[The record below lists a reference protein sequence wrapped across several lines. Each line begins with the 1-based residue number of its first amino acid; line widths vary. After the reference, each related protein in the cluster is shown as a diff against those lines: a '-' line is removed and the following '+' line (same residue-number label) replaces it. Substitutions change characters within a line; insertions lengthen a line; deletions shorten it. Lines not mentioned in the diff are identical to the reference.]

1 MGYLIR
7 VNQTNDKPMPAFA
20 ITDTLNWSVETRPLF
35 YSSAEGTPVLYRD
48 RVAVVRSDNEV
59 ALGVVSTDFETVQN
73 DVLLSKIQPL
83 ADEGLL
89 TIENMGYLSHGAK
102 VFIQA
107 KIAEEFRILGED
119 YKAYITILNGHV
131 GNHSVAIGSSNIR
144 VICGNTFT
152 AAYSNIGNR
161 FRHSEGVNAK
171 VLDSTTVM
179 DYVNRNMQIYSE
191 KVEVMAKAPCKQDDF
206 HKALQTIHGKKI
218 EELRNV
224 DTLNRL
230 FYGGQGNEGRTYYD
244 AFNAITEFGS
254 NHSRKSVEGRFN
266 YVNFGSGAKVSAKA
280 MDVLYEMAAV

>member
-1 MGYLIR
+1 
-7 VNQTNDKPMPAFA
+7 MPAFA
-20 ITDTLNWSVETRPLF
+20 ITDNLNWSVETRPLF
-35 YSSAEGTPVLYRD
+35 YSSAEGTPVLYKD
-48 RVAVVRSDNEV
+48 RVAVVRTDNET
-59 ALGVVSTDFETVQN
+59 ALGVVSHNFETVQN
-73 DVLLSKIQPL
+73 EVLLTKVQPL

-107 KIAEEFRILGED
+107 KIAEEFRILGEE
-119 YKAYITILNGHV
+119 YKAYITLLNGHV

-144 VICGNTFT
+144 VICGNTFA
-152 AAYSNIGNR
+152 AAYSEIGNR
-161 FRHSEGVNAK
+161 FRHSEGVTSR

-179 DYVNRNMQIYSE
+179 EYVNRNMNLYAE
-191 KVEVMAKAPCKQDDF
+191 KVEVMAKAPCKLDNF
-206 HKALQTIHGKKI
+206 HGALTKIHGKKI
-218 EELRNV
+218 EEMRNI

-280 MDVLYEMAAV
+280 MEVLYEMAAV

>member
-1 MGYLIR
+1 
-7 VNQTNDKPMPAFA
+7 MPAFA
-20 ITDTLNWSVETRPLF
+20 ITDNLDWTVESRPLF
-35 YSSAEGTPVLYRD
+35 YSSGDGTPILCRD
-48 RVAVVRSDNEV
+48 KVAIVKSNSETF
-59 ALGVVSTDFETVQN
+59 LGVVSNDFETVQN
-73 DVLLSKIQPL
+73 DVLLSKVQPL

-107 KIAEEFRILGED
+107 KIAEEFRILGEE
-119 YKAYITILNGHV
+119 YKAYITLLNGHV

-161 FRHSEGVNAK
+161 FRHSEGVNTR

-179 DYVNRNMQIYSE
+179 DYVNRNMQIYANQ
-191 KVEVMAKAPCKQDDF
+191 VETLAEEPCNQDSF
-206 HKALQTIHGKKI
+206 HGALQKIYGKKI
-218 EELRNV
+218 EEMRNV
-224 DTLNRL
+224 DMLNRL
-230 FYGGQGNEGRTYYD
+230 FYGGKGNEGRTYYD

-254 NHSRKSVEGRFN
+254 NHSRKTVDGRFN
-266 YVNFGSGAKVSAKA
+266 YVNFGAGAKVAARA